1 MRAYINGTS
10 AISPQPTFG
19 QAQYLPTVMPP
30 SGDYFTALEPD
41 YKDFIDPKLSRR
53 MAKIIKMSI
62 ASAQACLAMG
72 NVSLP
77 EAIIVGTGLG
87 CLQDTERFLADMV
100 ENDEGLLSPT
110 AFIQSTHNTIAGQ
123 IALVLNCP
131 HHNFTYA
138 QRGHSFENA
147 LEDALLQL
155 TEGHRH
161 ILVGGVDEA
170 TPTLHKIL
178 SEIGCIDKSEG
189 RFPELRTT
197 HHMPTLGEGA
207 TFFLLSPT
215 VSDKSMACLE
225 NMHTFYAPEGS
236 YDIEANISEFLDRA
250 RISPSEI
257 DAVMM
262 GYNGHAKDDEFYKK
276 LQDGLW
282 KDKVVLSFK
291 NLCGEYF
298 TASAFGLHL
307 ATQILHKQQAFK
319 NTVVRGNISGSFTN
333 ILIYNHY
340 KGQYHSLI
348 LLSKCL
354 PS

>member
-10 AISPQPTFG
+10 AISPQPTFR
-19 QAQYLPTVMPP
+19 QTPYLSAVTAP

-53 MAKIIKMSI
+53 MAKIIKMGI
-62 ASAQACLAMG
+62 ASSQDCLAMG
-72 NVSLP
+72 DVTLP

-100 ENDEGLLSPT
+100 ENNEGLLSPT

-147 LEDALLQL
+147 LEDGLLQL
-155 TEGHRH
+155 EEGRH
-161 ILVGGVDEA
+161 HVLVGGVDEA
-170 TPTLHKIL
+170 TPTLHEIL
-178 SEIGCIDKSEG
+178 SKAGCTDKPEG
-189 RFPELRTT
+189 RYPDLKTT
-197 HHMPTLGEGA
+197 QHMPTLGEGA
-207 TFFLLSPT
+207 AFFLLSPT
-215 VSDKSMACLE
+215 ASDKTMACLQ
-225 NMHTFYAPEGS
+225 NMHTC
-236 YDIEANISEFLDRA
+236 YDPDGLEDIKTNISEFLERSQ
-250 RISPSEI
+250 ISPDEI

-262 GYNGHAKDDEFYKK
+262 GYNGNAKDDELYEK
-276 LQDGLW
+276 LHGSLW
-282 KDKVVLSFK
+282 KDKTMLSFK

-298 TASAFGLHL
+298 TATSFGLHM
-307 ATQILHKQQAFK
+307 ATQMLHKQQVFS
-319 NTVVRGNISGSFTN
+319 NTVVSGDISKPFKN